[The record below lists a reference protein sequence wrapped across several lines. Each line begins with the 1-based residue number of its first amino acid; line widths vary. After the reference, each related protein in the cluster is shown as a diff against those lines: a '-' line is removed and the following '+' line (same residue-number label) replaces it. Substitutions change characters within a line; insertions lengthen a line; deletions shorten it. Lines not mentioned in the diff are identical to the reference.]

1 METLCRKILE
11 GRTDLLN
18 DEVTLFHF
26 ILHYKLS
33 DLVCS
38 GRRCTQTMSTQTFL
52 CDSLTLLLQG
62 ALAELQRLLR
72 RAEEGDA
79 WGGSEGQTP
88 LRLHLRARAAISGRN
103 ADLCAGCEEEEL
115 CRALLDAAVKVCLH
129 LCWQCSRFAR
139 QCWHLRWHT
148 GGFRCSQL

>member
-1 METLCRKILE
+1 
-11 GRTDLLN
+11 
-18 DEVTLFHF
+18 
-26 ILHYKLS
+26 
-33 DLVCS
+33 
-38 GRRCTQTMSTQTFL
+38 MSTQTFL

-115 CRALLDAAVKVCLH
+115 CRALLDAAVKMLAVVTIYGGSAAIHASLPPKLVKRWLFSCL
-129 LCWQCSRFAR
+129 LYTSPSPRDR
-139 QCWHLRWHT
+139 
-148 GGFRCSQL
+148 G